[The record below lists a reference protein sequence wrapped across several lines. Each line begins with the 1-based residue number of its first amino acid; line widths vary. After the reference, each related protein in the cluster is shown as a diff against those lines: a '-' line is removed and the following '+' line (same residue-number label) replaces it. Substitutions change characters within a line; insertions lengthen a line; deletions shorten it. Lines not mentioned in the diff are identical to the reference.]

1 MVQAALY
8 NFQEYDRRIFWVLAS
23 LCGAVLSA
31 YIYFLGISV
40 YAVIERKNAEREVG
54 RMNAHI
60 SQLESTYVALDR
72 EIDLVLARERGFA
85 DVRVPQ
91 YVVRGGEKQTFTLRG
106 DKLSR

>member
-1 MVQAALY
+1 MISAALLH
-8 NFQEYDRRIFWVLAS
+8 FKEHDRRIFWVLAS
-23 LCGAVLSA
+23 LLGAVLAA

-40 YAVIERKNAEREVG
+40 YAVIERKTAEKELG
-54 RMNAHI
+54 QMNARI

-91 YVVRGGEKQTFTLRG
+91 YVLRGGEKQTFTLRG
-106 DKLSR
+106 DSHSQ